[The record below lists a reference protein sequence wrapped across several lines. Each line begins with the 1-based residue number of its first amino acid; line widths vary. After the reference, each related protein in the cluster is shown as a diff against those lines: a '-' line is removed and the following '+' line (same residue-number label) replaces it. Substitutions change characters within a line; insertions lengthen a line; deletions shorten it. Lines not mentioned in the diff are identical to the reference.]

1 MLPSDFGLDGA
12 VQFLI
17 GKFCLIAENSV
28 LDSERLSSVS
38 SHHERF
44 FHFESVPQ
52 VSKKFS
58 AYFGGVSL
66 KFE

>member
-38 SHHERF
+38 SHHGRF
-44 FHFESVPQ
+44 SISNASVRFRRN
-52 VSKKFS
+52 FS
-58 AYFGGVSL
+58 LISEGSA
-66 KFE
+66 